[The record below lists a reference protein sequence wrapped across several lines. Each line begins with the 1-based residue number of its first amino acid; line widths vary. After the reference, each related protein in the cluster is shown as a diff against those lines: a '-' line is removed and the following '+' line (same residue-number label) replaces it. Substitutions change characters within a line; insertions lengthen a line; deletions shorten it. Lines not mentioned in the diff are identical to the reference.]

1 MPRAVKDTK
10 LDSRSARAALVARAW
25 PYWRTID
32 EAAHLGYRKNL
43 DGGVWVARIWL
54 PEAGKYRH
62 GKIGIA
68 DDRRTADGDRVFDYY
83 AAQERARRWFAEQA
97 VLAPAVPTPA
107 QRARRRYTVGDAMA
121 EYTSWYKL
129 HRSARGLEFTRYT
142 QNAHI
147 VPALGSRSVNDLTTA
162 ELRAWHEGLAMQSPR
177 RRGVA
182 PAAPGPVL
190 AGDALRKR
198 KATANRLLAVLKAA
212 LNRSYRDDRMPPGTD
227 PDAWRRVRPFAAV
240 DQPRIRYL
248 GADECVRLLNAC
260 APDFRALVRAALLT
274 GARYGEIR
282 AMNCGDYEPDSAGVL
297 VREAKGGKPRHI
309 VLSDEG
315 VALFERL
322 TAGRPPADPLF
333 VTSAG
338 SRWGRSQQRRPM
350 LAASAAAGIEPTV
363 NFHALRH
370 THAAQL
376 AMRGVSL
383 QVIAHQLGHAD
394 SRICE
399 RHYAHLGPSY
409 VADVL
414 RANILSLGAD
424 EPAKVKRLQPKH
436 TS

>member
-1 MPRAVKDTK
+1 
-10 LDSRSARAALVARAW
+10 
-25 PYWRTID
+25 
-32 EAAHLGYRKNL
+32 
-43 DGGVWVARIWL
+43 
-54 PEAGKYRH
+54 
-62 GKIGIA
+62 
-68 DDRRTADGDRVFDYY
+68 
-83 AAQERARRWFAEQA
+83 
-97 VLAPAVPTPA
+97 
-107 QRARRRYTVGDAMA
+107 
-121 EYTSWYKL
+121 
-129 HRSARGLEFTRYT
+129 
-142 QNAHI
+142 
-147 VPALGSRSVNDLTTA
+147 
-162 ELRAWHEGLAMQSPR
+162 
-177 RRGVA
+177 
-182 PAAPGPVL
+182 
-190 AGDALRKR
+190 
-198 KATANRLLAVLKAA
+198 
-212 LNRSYRDDRMPPGTD
+212 
-227 PDAWRRVRPFAAV
+227 
-240 DQPRIRYL
+240 
-248 GADECVRLLNAC
+248 
-260 APDFRALVRAALLT
+260 
-274 GARYGEIR
+274 
-282 AMNCGDYEPDSAGVL
+282 MNCGDYEPDSAGVL

-322 TAGRPPADPLF
+322 TAGRPSADPLF

-424 EPAKVKRLQPKH
+424 EPAKVARLRP
-436 TS
+436 TPA